1 MPIKPQSPP
10 NLLVAWCFHDDFVHP
25 RIEPPHVKPPV
36 PVGQNAD
43 KRSSGKRP
51 DVYDNVAD
59 RAVRSLHKYSPEN
72 LDGLSVETGDLR
84 ADNRRTNQQA
94 KQQPRQTALLR
105 PSQRPVESLRYRQR
119 SIMPLLAKRVAAKD
133 LPGHCAGDL
142 RVFVQL
148 ISLCMPQLPLPEK
161 LPMLKRSHHDGT
173 QVSVG

>member
-1 MPIKPQSPP
+1 M
-10 NLLVAWCFHDDFVHP
+10 
-25 RIEPPHVKPPV
+25 EPPHLKVPA

-43 KRSSGKRP
+43 ERSFGKRP
-51 DVYDNVAD
+51 DVHDDAAC
-59 RAVRSLHKYSPEN
+59 RAVTSLQKYSPESV
-72 LDGLSVETGDLR
+72 DGLSVETGNLR

-119 SIMPLLAKRVAAKD
+119 SIVLLLAKGVSAKD
-133 LPGHCAGDL
+133 LAGHCAGDL